1 MTTEQKNPMDY
12 GYLGTEEVTITS
24 AEFMLLKRA
33 VEHGINATLETYLPE
48 VTKYVNTK
56 TSELLEGFPTEEQ
69 ITSGEVV
76 LVTDREAT
84 FSPSNVRY
92 QYNSKI
98 TPDMV
103 QSQELIM
110 KIHERNVET
119 GVAKSVE
126 ELEALKG
133 DK

>member
-48 VTKYVNTK
+48 VTKYVNIE
-56 TSELLEGFPTEEQ
+56 TSELVDEFTEEDL
-69 ITSGEVV
+69 TSGKIV

-84 FSPSNVRY
+84 FSPKNVKY

-110 KIHERNVET
+110 KIHERNVEM
-119 GVAKSVE
+119 GIAKSVE
-126 ELEALKG
+126 ELEALKEE
-133 DK
+133 KK